1 MIYDGKKIVKTS
13 KTGSVLSFP
22 KGPAPRDLT
31 TFLQIILKMC
41 EYMLPHG
48 DKRFQCQGWLLN
60 SFTMHEKWKWDITI
74 KQTRHTYC
82 KCQSFQ
88 NKCSVKSAK
97 HKGVKQRDYFLL
109 ISMDVANTF
118 FRCNEICFQIL
129 TRIGS
134 HLMY

>member
-1 MIYDGKKIVKTS
+1 MQKNCQNFKNRKCIVISERPSYAWFNNFFTQ
-13 KTGSVLSFP
+13 
-22 KGPAPRDLT
+22 D
-31 TFLQIILKMC
+31 LKMC

-97 HKGVKQRDYFLL
+97 NKGVKQRDYFLL
-109 ISMDVANTF
+109 MSMDVANTF

-129 TRIGS
+129 TRIVS